1 MISLPRGIAL
11 VALQEFR
18 MRLRTGRWRV
28 LLGVWLFVLGGFTL
42 LLDLALNNG
51 TSGAES
57 NLRGVPLLGILM
69 LFVLACVLIIS
80 PTLTSQTI
88 NGDRERGTLA
98 TLQVT
103 LLSPSEIAAGKLL
116 AAWLSACAFLVVS
129 LPFLALAL
137 ALGGT
142 PVMSLVRVVLII
154 AVLLAAICGI
164 GLGYS
169 ALSSRSAGSTVLTFL
184 TVAALT
190 LLTPILF
197 ATTYP
202 SISHEETLEVY
213 TAVPTADG
221 DYTCDYVTATRSVA
235 HTERTWWLL
244 GINPFVI
251 LADGAE
257 AAPTSPYVLD
267 EPLAGIRTGVRQ
279 LRAGPAGQLNECWVD
294 DSVTSQEAL
303 DDISATPFWF
313 WGLGAN
319 VLLGAAGFA
328 VAVRRLRIP
337 QTKLARGTRVR
348 AGDDDITLF
357 KCVGVA
363 FEDLAVAAAASRAAD
378 G

>member
-1 MISLPRGIAL
+1 MTQSVELQIDPVETSDDGGGWWRGVWTVSVLELRQRVRSTRWI
-11 VALQEFR
+11 VALIVWFVVVGGIT
-18 MRLRTGRWRV
+18 LLTTGALAAFSEDGGEIARSSGPSNGP
-28 LLGVWLFVLGGFTL
+28 LLFAAVSFLVLGLGL
-42 LLDLALNNG
+42 LV
-51 TSGAES
+51 T
-57 NLRGVPLLGILM
+57 
-69 LFVLACVLIIS
+69 
-80 PTLTSQTI
+80 PTLTSTAI
-88 NGDRERGTLA
+88 NGDRNAGTLA

-103 LLSPSEIAAGKLL
+103 LLSPSEIATGKLL

-129 LPFLALAL
+129 LPFLGLAL
-137 ALGGT
+137 AIGGT

-154 AVLLAAICGI
+154 AVLLAAVCGI

-202 SISHEETLEVY
+202 SISQDESVEVY
-213 TAVPTADG
+213 TTVPTADG
-221 DYTCDYVTATRSVA
+221 GYECEYVTAVRSVA

-257 AAPTSPYVLD
+257 AAPTSPYVIE

-279 LRAGPAGQLNECWVD
+279 LRAGPTAQLNECWAEGN
-294 DSVTSQEAL
+294 VTTQDAL

-337 QTKLARGTRVR
+337 QKKLARGTRV
-348 AGDDDITLF
+348 A
-357 KCVGVA
+357 
-363 FEDLAVAAAASRAAD
+363 
-378 G
+378 

>member
-1 MISLPRGIAL
+1 MTQSVELEFDPAQTAASSDDGGGWWRGVWTVAVLELRQRVRSTRWI
-11 VALQEFR
+11 VALI
-18 MRLRTGRWRV
+18 
-28 LLGVWLFVLGGFTL
+28 VWFVVVGGITL
-42 LLDLALNNG
+42 LTTGALAAFSDD
-51 TSGAES
+51 TSGAS
-57 NLRGVPLLGILM
+57 DSSGPLLFAAVSFL
-69 LFVLACVLIIS
+69 VLGLGLLVT
-80 PTLTSQTI
+80 PTLTSTAI
-88 NGDRERGTLA
+88 NGDRNAGTLA

-337 QTKLARGTRVR
+337 QTKLARGTRV
-348 AGDDDITLF
+348 A
-357 KCVGVA
+357 
-363 FEDLAVAAAASRAAD
+363 
-378 G
+378 